1 MQRLALARLRDNLAQ
16 CREVVE
22 RFGKLV
28 RLFDEEAVN
37 DRRLRFRSVNLRVS
51 QSVGFPA
58 TDLVPVLDNIVY
70 VRYAR
75 LC

>member
-1 MQRLALARLRDNLAQ
+1 MQRLALARLRYNLAQ
-16 CREVVE
+16 CREVIE

-58 TDLVPVLDNIVY
+58 TDLVPVLDNVVY